1 MDGLQA
7 WCSAVCLS
15 ALGCAALRLLAP
27 KNSIGKVFSLLLCT
41 FFLCCMVSPLLAVRG
56 RWKLDVDGLPD
67 AVVSDLLADTVNE
80 QLQVQV
86 RETVTAVVE
95 EALRNRGVTAEEIAV
110 ITDISEEGGIY
121 IQHITITVDK
131 QTIPVAAVVREVL
144 ERQLQTTVEV
154 KGR

>member
-1 MDGLQA
+1 MDGLQT

-15 ALGCAALRLLAP
+15 ALGCAALRMLVP

-41 FFLCCMVSPLLAVRG
+41 FFLCCLLSPLLTARG
-56 RWKLDVDGLPD
+56 RWRLDVEGLPD
-67 AVVSDLLADTVNE
+67 AVVSDLLNDTVNE

-86 RETVTAVVE
+86 REVVTGIVQ
-95 EALRNRGVTAEEIAV
+95 EALANRDITAKEIAV
-110 ITDISEEGGIY
+110 VTDISEQGGIY

-131 QTIPVAAVVREVL
+131 QTVPIAAVVREVL
-144 ERQLQTTVEV
+144 EQQLQATVEV